1 MTSPGMQGGGLC
13 RGPEDVTGAT
23 GLSVLSLSG
32 RQSGPAGDE
41 EFAEITEKIVS
52 DTMHLRA
59 TPFFLAPWL
68 HLGVC
73 SS

>member
-1 MTSPGMQGGGLC
+1 MLC
-13 RGPEDVTGAT
+13 RGPEDVTEAM

-32 RQSGPAGDE
+32 RQSGPAGDK

-59 TPFFLAPWL
+59 TPFSLAPWP
-68 HLGVC
+68 HLSVC